1 MNKKTISKYAQFC
14 AMKTMNELKASLML
28 YLSGGSKE
36 LFHSN
41 FLYWLGINYRQV
53 FEQLMSRM
61 LGISGV
67 WPQGWTV
74 KREYYHLNLCVTY
87 SKDTGKTHKG
97 CPVVR
102 EYAFSEGRFHSGF
115 LRLSRS
121 QAIATDFHWLRY
133 ESCRRT
139 VRFKS

>member
-1 MNKKTISKYAQFC
+1 
-14 AMKTMNELKASLML
+14 ML

-74 KREYYHLNLCVTY
+74 KREYYHLDLCVTY

-97 CPVVR
+97 RPAVR
-102 EYAFSEGRFHSGF
+102 DCAFLIVENKLKS
-115 LRLSRS
+115 LPNIL
-121 QAIATDFHWLRY
+121 QLNRY
-133 ESCRRT
+133 EQVFS
-139 VRFKS
+139 KSDIGCTYVVLSLVKDFPGHKYLDENTR

>member
-1 MNKKTISKYAQFC
+1 MKKYNMNTIYNQ
-14 AMKTMNELKASLML
+14 LKESPLL

-61 LGISGV
+61 LSISGV
-67 WPQGWTV
+67 WPQGWTL
-74 KREYYHLNLCVTY
+74 KREYYHLDLCVTY

-97 CPVVR
+97 RPAVR
-102 EYAFSEGRFHSGF
+102 EW
-115 LRLSRS
+115 LSS
-121 QAIATDFHWLRY
+121 L
-133 ESCRRT
+133 
-139 VRFKS
+139 

>member
-1 MNKKTISKYAQFC
+1 MCF
-14 AMKTMNELKASLML
+14 
-28 YLSGGSKE
+28 
-36 LFHSN
+36 

-67 WPQGWTV
+67 WPQSWTV
-74 KREYYHLNLCVTY
+74 KREYYHLDLCVTY

-102 EYAFSEGRFHSGF
+102 ECAFSEGRRKFF
-115 LRLSRS
+115 LRIPL
-121 QAIATDFHWLRY
+121 ATF
-133 ESCRRT
+133 
-139 VRFKS
+139 